1 MNTKIIKIGL
11 IAATGIAV
19 TCAIIWGVGHMKNT
33 KANAGSDGKSSTIGL
48 SIGAAE
54 NDSTNS
60 IEATGGNDSANL
72 VEATGENDSAN
83 SVEAT
88 DKTRTYAYGPF
99 GRIGIVIPEGWNYEI
114 YDAQN
119 TNNFQSKYGIKLWYD
134 NPDEIIDIGYY
145 SNFGVCGTGLK
156 SEDRTFA
163 GHEAN
168 VGTYDDH
175 KMWDFVSFKDD
186 YKGIAALNGSYG
198 SEYWTAD
205 LKAQVEAILDTL
217 SFEPGITEGAA
228 YQFTRD
234 AENTDI
240 GMDFSLEDI
249 SPSGAT
255 FVYTFY
261 EGIPAESRHIIYG
274 DEYTIE
280 KLNGTDW
287 TAVLPVIDNLGF
299 NDIAHLCINMDTF
312 KDPIDWE
319 YAFGKLEKG
328 TYRVKKTFWYDD
340 NDGNRKSCD
349 VYAQFVI
356 GWT

>member
-11 IAATGIAV
+11 IAAAGIAI
-19 TCAIIWGVGHMKNT
+19 TGAIIWGVGHMKNT
-33 KANAGSDGKSSTIGL
+33 RVNAGDDPNTLEQNKTITDNDDPDNDNSGNGKLISEGNAIKTGA
-48 SIGAAE
+48 SIDAAE
-54 NDSTNS
+54 NDS
-60 IEATGGNDSANL
+60 ADSADAAD
-72 VEATGENDSAN
+72 E
-83 SVEAT
+83 
-88 DKTRTYAYGPF
+88 TRA
-99 GRIGIVIPEGWNYEI
+99 
-114 YDAQN
+114 
-119 TNNFQSKYGIKLWYD
+119 
-134 NPDEIIDIGYY
+134 
-145 SNFGVCGTGLK
+145 
-156 SEDRTFA
+156 
-163 GHEAN
+163 
-168 VGTYDDH
+168 
-175 KMWDFVSFKDD
+175 
-186 YKGIAALNGSYG
+186 
-198 SEYWTAD
+198 WTVD

-249 SPSGAT
+249 SPFGAT

-328 TYRVKKTFWYDD
+328 TYRIKKTFWYDGD
-340 NDGNRKSCD
+340 AGNRKSCD

-356 GWT
+356 G